1 MVWLRMV
8 LITGHK
14 GYIGSNLIKYLPDA
28 IGLDL
33 KSGQDVLT
41 CELPEATYVI
51 HLAGYSNVHGTFED
65 CWKNNVESTRRLANH
80 YKGCRLLV
88 ASSSCAREPYLS
100 AYGMSKYIAES
111 IPHDNCLHMRFTNVY
126 GNGHRPG
133 SFHDLLDNGKLE
145 YTTNHIRD
153 FIHVDDLCQWIC
165 YYMNISLIGKV
176 NLGSGISVKV
186 SDLAPHLPVKEGYPY
201 EMEDNS
207 I

>member
-1 MVWLRMV
+1 MI

-14 GYIGSNLIKYLPDA
+14 GYIGSNLHKLLPDA

-41 CELPEATYVI
+41 CELPEATHVI
-51 HLAGYSNVHGTFED
+51 HLAGYSNVHGTMDD
-65 CWKNNVESTRRLANH
+65 CWRHNVECTRRLLKH
-80 YKGCRLLV
+80 YKHSRLLV

-111 IPHDNCLHMRFTNVY
+111 IPHNNCLHMRFTNVF

-133 SFHDLLDNGKLE
+133 SFHDLWERGKLT
-145 YTTNHIRD
+145 YVTNHIRD
-153 FIHVDDLCQWIC
+153 FIHVDDLCQRIC
-165 YYMNISLIGKV
+165 DYMHTDNIGPIDV
-176 NLGSGISVKV
+176 GSGISGKI
-186 SDLAPHLPVKEGYPY
+186 SDFIPNLPIRQGHSY

>member
-1 MVWLRMV
+1 MV

-14 GYIGSNLIKYLPDA
+14 GYIGSNLMNHIDA

-33 KSGQDVLT
+33 LTGDDVLT
-41 CELPEATYVI
+41 CKLPKATHVI
-51 HLAGYSNVHGTFED
+51 HLAGYSNIHGTFED
-65 CWKNNVESTRRLANH
+65 CWRNNVESTRRLAKH
-80 YKGCRLLV
+80 YKDARLLV
-88 ASSSCAREPYLS
+88 ASSSCARQPYLN

-133 SFHDLLDNGKLE
+133 SFHDLLTTGKLK

-153 FIHVDDLCQWIC
+153 FIHVDDLCKRI
-165 YYMNISLIGKV
+165 YDYMCMNTTGYV
-176 NLGSGISVKV
+176 DVGSGVAYKI
-186 SDLAPHLPVKEGYPY
+186 SDLAPNLPVKEGYPY

>member
-1 MVWLRMV
+1 MV

-14 GYIGSNLIKYLPDA
+14 GYIGSNLHRLLPEA

-33 KSGQDVLT
+33 KSGEDILT
-41 CELPEATYVI
+41 CDLPEASHVI
-51 HLAGYSNVHGTFED
+51 HLAGYSNVHGTMED
-65 CWKNNVESTRRLANH
+65 CWKNNVECTERLLNH
-80 YKGCRLLV
+80 YKHCRILV
-88 ASSSCAREPYLS
+88 ASSSCAREPYRS

-111 IPHDNCLHMRFTNVY
+111 IPHKNCLHMRFTNVY

-133 SFHDLLDNGKLE
+133 SFHDLLENGKLE
-145 YTTNHIRD
+145 YVTNHIRD

-165 YYMNISLIGKV
+165 YHMGTPIKGWMNM
-176 NLGSGISVKV
+176 GSGTSVKM
-186 SDLAPHLPVKEGYPY
+186 SDLVDLPIRDGHPY

>member
-1 MVWLRMV
+1 MILV
-8 LITGHK
+8 TGHK
-14 GYIGSNLIKYLPDA
+14 GYIGSNLMKHIPNA

-41 CELPEATYVI
+41 CELPDVTHVI
-51 HLAGYSNVHGTFED
+51 HLAGYSDIHGTMDD
-65 CWKNNVESTRRLANH
+65 CWKNNVECTRRLLNYYSH
-80 YKGCRLLV
+80 CRILV
-88 ASSSCAREPYLS
+88 ASSSCAHAPYLS

-133 SFHDLLDNGKLE
+133 SFHDLWERGKLE
-145 YTTNHIRD
+145 YVTDHVRD
-153 FIHVDDLCQWIC
+153 FIHVDQLNEWIN
-165 YYMNISLIGKV
+165 YYLHTKITGWVDI
-176 NLGSGISVKV
+176 GSGKSVKI
-186 SDLAPHLPVKEGYPY
+186 SDLVPDLPVRKGYPY